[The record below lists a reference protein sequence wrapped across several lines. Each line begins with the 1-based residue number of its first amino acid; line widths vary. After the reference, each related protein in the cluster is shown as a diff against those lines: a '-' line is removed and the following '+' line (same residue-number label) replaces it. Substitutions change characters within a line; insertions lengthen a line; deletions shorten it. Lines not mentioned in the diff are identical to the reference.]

1 MNPGA
6 TTRRRGF
13 TLVELLVVIAII
25 GILAAML
32 LPTLAVAK
40 GKAQQTK
47 CLGNLKQLGLGMMMY
62 IDDNRGAFAGIASE
76 HLGFHA
82 ADWIYW
88 RTNTAFPPIEKSP
101 IVAQVGSANA
111 ALFRC
116 PLDFWDA
123 ARLTGDTTNGP
134 YLYSYSL
141 TGYGT
146 GSYAGL
152 TGNANRGMS
161 SIFTGKSSFIF
172 KQSYVN
178 KPALKIMFAE
188 EPGSARDNPAG
199 TASIND
205 GRWMPGQDPL
215 TDRHQGKA
223 NVTFADGHAEAVKW
237 QFGSNITNSLPSL

>member
-6 TTRRRGF
+6 TEPRRGF

-32 LPTLAVAK
+32 LPTLAIAK
-40 GKAQQTK
+40 GKTQQTK

-76 HLGFHA
+76 HLGFNP

-88 RTNTAFPPIEKSP
+88 RTNPAFPPIQSSP
-101 IVAQVGSANA
+101 IVAQLGSANA

-116 PLDFWDA
+116 PLDVFYGV
-123 ARLTGDTTNGP
+123 RLTGDTTNGP

-146 GSYAGL
+146 GAYAGL
-152 TGNANRGMS
+152 TGNVNRGMS
-161 SIFTGKSSFIF
+161 SIFTTKSKFVF
-172 KQSYVN
+172 KQSSVN

-188 EPGSARDNPAG
+188 EPSGPRDNPTG
-199 TASIND
+199 STAIND

-215 TDRHQGKA
+215 TDRHQGLA
-223 NVTFADGHAEAVKW
+223 NVTFADGHSQSVKW
-237 QFGSNITNSLPSL
+237 QFGSNITNSLPGL